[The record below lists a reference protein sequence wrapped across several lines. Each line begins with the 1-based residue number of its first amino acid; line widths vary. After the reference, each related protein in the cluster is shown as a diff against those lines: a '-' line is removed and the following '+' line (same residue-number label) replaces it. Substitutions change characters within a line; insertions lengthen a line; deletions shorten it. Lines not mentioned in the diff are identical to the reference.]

1 MGNSIGFPSQS
12 DRYEAMMETDEEKNE
27 YVVFALRSMSP
38 FLHQAYRQIF
48 NDDQT
53 VYFFL
58 GYFLPVFEPR
68 EVFAIN
74 PKSKDDIYI
83 PVVLLL
89 LRNAPWMGNNNPNLG
104 YPSQTERCEASIPQN
119 IKKLAL

>member
-1 MGNSIGFPSQS
+1 MKV
-12 DRYEAMMETDEEKNE
+12 TDEQKNE

-58 GYFLPVFEPR
+58 GYFLRVFGPLK
-68 EVFAIN
+68 VFAIHQ
-74 PKSKDDIYI
+74 KSKDDIYF
-83 PVVLLL
+83 PVVLL
-89 LRNAPWMGNNNPNLG
+89 LRNAPWMGNNNNLG
-104 YPSQTERCEASIPQN
+104 YLSQTERCETSIPLTV
-119 IKKLAL
+119 KKLAL

>member
-1 MGNSIGFPSQS
+1 MKV
-12 DRYEAMMETDEEKNE
+12 TDEQKNE

-58 GYFLPVFEPR
+58 GYFLRVFGPLK
-68 EVFAIN
+68 VFAILT
-74 PKSKDDIYI
+74 KSKDDIYF
-83 PVVLLL
+83 PVVLL

-104 YPSQTERCEASIPQN
+104 YPSQTERCEASIPLN
-119 IKKLAL
+119 IKKLAH